1 MSGEFLEAI
10 ESICREKGID
20 KEILLE
26 AIEAALVSAYKKN
39 FGSAPGN
46 VKVGINRDNGD
57 VKVYVQKKV
66 VKEVKNEQ
74 LEIEESEAKKVDPK
88 IQLDDIVNIE
98 VTPKILEE

>member
-66 VKEVKNEQ
+66 VKEVKMSSWKLKNPKP
-74 LEIEESEAKKVDPK
+74 KK
-88 IQLDDIVNIE
+88 
-98 VTPKILEE
+98 